1 MVCYFDVAYFDC
13 FLHIPNDNKFRGKK
27 YLYSPQ
33 EKTGENG
40 VLEGRLVSNKNP
52 GVWARVNLFVSR
64 TAKAAASA
72 GGVR

>member
-1 MVCYFDVAYFDC
+1 MITN
-13 FLHIPNDNKFRGKK
+13 LEGKST
-27 YLYSPQ
+27 YSPQ